1 MVLLELEVE
10 QGGQALRGFQDD
22 VAAVPAVAAVGATVR
37 DVFLPAEA
45 PAPVPAVPGL
55 HVDFDLINEIHSV
68 LPCHSAY
75 SCHSERSE
83 ESQFAGPVAEQ
94 PRRAHAPFTVA
105 APPTRLQA
113 PSAPPGR
120 PLGATRSFPLSL
132 APCGRGQGE
141 G

>member
-37 DVFLPAEA
+37 DVLLPAEA

-55 HVDFDLINEIHSV
+55 HVDFALINEIHSSNQ
-68 LPCHSAY
+68 L
-75 SCHSERSE
+75 
-83 ESQFAGPVAEQ
+83 AGPVTEQ
-94 PRRAHAPFTVA
+94 PVRAHAPFTVA

-120 PLGATRSFPLSL
+120 PLGATRSIPNPL
-132 APCGRGQGE
+132 AP
-141 G
+141 